1 MNGKIF
7 NKVNYVIHKIRLI
20 KNGDEKH
27 LNDKK
32 QSKAYLWLAN
42 TKRKVLLLMSDENL
56 WDKIN
61 IFALFSIKTSKTHKY
76 LGNYPEYNYE
86 YYLWTRGGDIFLKAV
101 FWGLC
106 IGLVMIKWTV
116 KFWHLRGT
124 TWHCG
129 DRIPTTHHYVIACIN

>member
-76 LGNYPEYNYE
+76 LEEITQNTIMSIIYGREGEIY
-86 YYLWTRGGDIFLKAV
+86 F
-101 FWGLC
+101 
-106 IGLVMIKWTV
+106 
-116 KFWHLRGT
+116 
-124 TWHCG
+124 
-129 DRIPTTHHYVIACIN
+129 

>member
-56 WDKIN
+56 
-61 IFALFSIKTSKTHKY
+61 
-76 LGNYPEYNYE
+76 
-86 YYLWTRGGDIFLKAV
+86 
-101 FWGLC
+101 
-106 IGLVMIKWTV
+106 
-116 KFWHLRGT
+116 
-124 TWHCG
+124 
-129 DRIPTTHHYVIACIN
+129 